1 LHFQSFQEVGIIVP
15 GDDIDDE
22 NSSDNSHDYVFDCT
36 VICDLSSKPPTI
48 SVLQYDAEELMVNLK
63 NNCSEIIV
71 CDDDDIFQDMVGV
84 TSRIEELDTS
94 SDNSSQISED

>member
-1 LHFQSFQEVGIIVP
+1 MRLLNVQKF
-15 GDDIDDE
+15 
-22 NSSDNSHDYVFDCT
+22 FDQ
-36 VICDLSSKPPTI
+36 LK
-48 SVLQYDAEELMVNLK
+48 LNLN

-71 CDDDDIFQDMVGV
+71 CDDDEIFRDMVGV